1 MRVSTLAP
9 TPALILAGLV
19 ITGCDPGY
27 VYFPVDD
34 NGRPVR
40 QWSRTI
46 DGVSIQVGWFDTL
59 VGDDRA
65 GCQIDL
71 VNHSGKTVTFL
82 GAKLST
88 GGHSIKGH
96 VAEFEQRTF
105 GPGVSGKVMFWFPY
119 ARYGED
125 AGDVLGESM
134 TWTWKLRIGDREHTV
149 EVKMNRDRG

>member
-1 MRVSTLAP
+1 MRASTLAL
-9 TPALILAGLV
+9 TSALILAGLV

-27 VYFPVDD
+27 EYFPVDD
-34 NGRPVR
+34 NGQPVR

-46 DGVSIQVGWFDTL
+46 DGVSIEVGRFDTL
-59 VGDDRA
+59 VVDDRA
-65 GCQIDL
+65 GRQIDL
-71 VNHSGKTVTFL
+71 VNNSGKTVTLL
-82 GAKLST
+82 GAELST

-119 ARYGED
+119 ARYGGD
-125 AGDVLGESM
+125 AEHVLGESM
-134 TWTWKLRIGDREHTV
+134 TWTWRLRIGDQEHTV